1 MKAVLIVMTSYITFL
16 FWFKTLSWV
25 AVPSQKPS
33 KKQNVNTLT
42 MHIITK
48 PSMTT
53 ILQKRNTK
61 TNLEN
66 PLASDRLR
74 AEGVRPANLPAK
86 PKKPLKALLAV
97 EQAEDDRDSESESD
111 SEGDDD
117 G

>member
-16 FWFKTLSWV
+16 FWFKIFSCV
-25 AVPSQKPS
+25 AVPCQKPS
-33 KKQNVNTLT
+33 RKQTVDAPTLRV
-42 MHIITK
+42 IRK

-86 PKKPLKALLAV
+86 PKKPLKASLAV
-97 EQAEDDRDSESESD
+97 EQAEDDRDSESKSN
-111 SEGDDD
+111 SEGDD
-117 G
+117 GG